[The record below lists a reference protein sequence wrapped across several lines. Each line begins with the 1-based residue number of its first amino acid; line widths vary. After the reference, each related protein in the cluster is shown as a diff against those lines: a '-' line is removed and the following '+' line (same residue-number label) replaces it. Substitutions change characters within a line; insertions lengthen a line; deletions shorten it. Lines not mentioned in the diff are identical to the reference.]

1 MTFHQRKGLDYYY
14 NHFDTDANVM
24 TLHRK
29 NRPLNRLMTALLV
42 LVIAVVGP
50 VQASIHAGAMAS
62 QDLSGMQHSH
72 HVEHHDSIATNTDH
86 THSDSPC
93 AELCLQVSLV
103 PRVNIAPSVQTSTS
117 APTMTAGVPLSL
129 AEPSVPPPRNLF

>member
-1 MTFHQRKGLDYYY
+1 
-14 NHFDTDANVM
+14 M

-62 QDLSGMQHSH
+62 QDLSGMQHNAPGVHAAASIQHSH

-103 PRVNIAPSVQTSTS
+103 PVVNATPSGRTTIS

-129 AEPSVPPPRNLF
+129 AEPSVPPPRILF